1 MYHNNINLK
10 DNDDNMFLRTSFDN
24 KIGPSDEDRKFVA
37 LMDTEFNKDT
47 DGY

>member
-10 DNDDNMFLRTSFDN
+10 DNGDNIFLRTSFDN
-24 KIGPSDEDRKFVA
+24 KIGPFDEDRKFVT